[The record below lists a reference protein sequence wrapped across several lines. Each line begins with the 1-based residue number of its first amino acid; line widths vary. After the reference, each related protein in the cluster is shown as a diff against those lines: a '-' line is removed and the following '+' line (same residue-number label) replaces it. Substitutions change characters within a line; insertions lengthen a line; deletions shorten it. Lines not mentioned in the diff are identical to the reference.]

1 METNSLEGSICL
13 QSLDPERGCSLKPR
27 TRAVVSSLCFG
38 PGATLQKSPWPGA
51 PAMLGV
57 NPKNWPPV
65 TFLTV
70 VRGCWGLWTLAPPSL
85 TCPAGMRSLSN
96 TGRSS
101 CLLLRPRGQVVD
113 PASWFSR
120 EALQRQN
127 VVGCSPKAV
136 HSLLPVLP
144 LLSLPG
150 GSHHVW
156 LLRCPQVLLPLTSF
170 PQPAASPL
178 MSRGPSPLRIPGPGV
193 TQRLPQHWLCILLLV
208 SYMNMPYWGMDF

>member
-51 PAMLGV
+51 PALLGV
-57 NPKNWPPV
+57 NPKKELAASDL
-65 TFLTV
+65 LTV

-113 PASWFSR
+113 PAWFSW
-120 EALQRQN
+120 EALQRLHTASSLSSLCSHCLEALT
-127 VVGCSPKAV
+127 VFGCSGAPRF
-136 HSLLPVLP
+136 SCL
-144 LLSLPG
+144 
-150 GSHHVW
+150 
-156 LLRCPQVLLPLTSF
+156 
-170 PQPAASPL
+170 
-178 MSRGPSPLRIPGPGV
+178 
-193 TQRLPQHWLCILLLV
+193 
-208 SYMNMPYWGMDF
+208 